1 MAIGIAILLSVRL
14 CLDGLMWT
22 WHTHTK
28 FTGCLPRTRCFLGE
42 GTLSLQLS
50 FFSSSFD
57 VPPDSLYEA
66 MEGNSSVHLCD
77 EPTACPFVSPS
88 FQRHKHWKGQK
99 EGRIIPPSAHQN
111 KKKKR
116 VGSIFNYF
124 CTPKSST
131 KTVKYSTKWDRDG
144 YAASRNVYVF
154 LIDVCLHTNV
164 LSLFLYMVYSSIGA
178 LLYCWGTL
186 QQATYDSHT
195 FTH

>member
-1 MAIGIAILLSVRL
+1 MFPPTL
-14 CLDGLMWT
+14 C
-22 WHTHTK
+22 
-28 FTGCLPRTRCFLGE
+28 TR
-42 GTLSLQLS
+42 QWK
-50 FFSSSFD
+50 
-57 VPPDSLYEA
+57 VY
-66 MEGNSSVHLCD
+66 SSVHLCD
-77 EPTACPFVSPS
+77 EPTACPFASPS

-99 EGRIIPPSAHQN
+99 EGRIIPTSAHQN

-164 LSLFLYMVYSSIGA
+164 LSLFCIWCILPLELYFTVGA
-178 LLYCWGTL
+178 HFSRPHMIPTRFHIATLVQAGKMNKMCINYTKEKQIASKGTHL
-186 QQATYDSHT
+186 VWFWQ
-195 FTH
+195 